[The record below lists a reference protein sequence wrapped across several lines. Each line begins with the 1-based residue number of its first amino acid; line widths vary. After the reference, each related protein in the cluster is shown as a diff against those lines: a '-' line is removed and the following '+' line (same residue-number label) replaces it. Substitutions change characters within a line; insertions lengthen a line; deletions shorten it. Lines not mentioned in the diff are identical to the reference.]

1 MKALPDT
8 TGGDT
13 ISSGNWII
21 DNLNSSL
28 ETWNS
33 KLSEIWTLLTTSPE
47 NFKGGGIWNVIVG
60 INDALKAIAYALL
73 VLFFVIGVM
82 KTCGSFTELNA
93 RRCHSNASSVLY
105 WHRRR
110 SPTAWS

>member
-1 MKALPDT
+1 MR
-8 TGGDT
+8 GDT

-28 ETWNS
+28 ETWNG

-82 KTCGSFTELNA
+82 KTCGSFAEL
-93 RRCHSNASSVLY
+93 
-105 WHRRR
+105 
-110 SPTAWS
+110 